1 MPILEAAPA
10 PPAAPAPTPAA
21 RRPRTRA
28 AALSALITLIAVC
41 GADAVAGVIPLG
53 PLQRHTRS
61 INDLGNQFVPFH
73 AHLWD
78 LLHGRAEGGLL
89 LNWQSGYGTSFLP
102 DLGTYLSSP
111 FALLVGVFPRDRID
125 LAVYVITVLKTAAAA
140 VAMTVLLL
148 ALRPAVRHRWAA
160 GVLGASYALCGW
172 SVLESTYNPMWL
184 DGLIAFP
191 LLCLVGHWA
200 RARRRPVLGPLVVAL
215 AWTANFYTAYMA
227 TLGAGLVL
235 LLLLTVDRDADA
247 RERIRAVL
255 VAARSVAIGI
265 GLSAPVLFT
274 VYLGTKHAH
283 PGWVREFAP
292 VSWPDYL
299 ARTLPGTYSFSSPA
313 VFLGTGALLLACA
326 LAFHRA
332 VPRRERYAWSGLAVA
347 VALSFQWKPTHLAW
361 HAFVT
366 PNGSPYRQ
374 TFVLCGILVI
384 AAWTCLSYGVPG
396 RRALLGGGAVLA
408 LIAAG
413 AAFSEL
419 ISAWTYPLL
428 ALGVAA
434 AAGALLLARRGRRGL
449 TLAALTLLAGAQIA
463 QAGVTQAYGD
473 RERAARMDGYPAWDA
488 AHTERAALEAGAADW
503 PRYRTDPGQR
513 QITNND
519 PLLLGGEGGAYYS
532 SLTPEVLNR
541 TMTALGGGWTSRG
554 RALQSLDNPVTD
566 AIFSVGARVRVPGK
580 DGAPSLV
587 RAGATPPLVTLRPS
601 GPAPSYGTDPFR
613 NQELLLGARVY
624 TTRTLAQGCPA
635 GTGIFLWA
643 PEHFGTARLGDGPA
657 VEMRGGAPSRRAPL
671 IPFGTSA
678 GPGRASHVTLSPA
691 GRSADRSVELGCL
704 DRAALARAVD
714 RLRTTGATRVSVSDS
729 SVRAEL
735 PAGAAGTAVFAMP
748 RISGWTC
755 GVNGAAAVPAA
766 DHLGLVAVPLP
777 AGARVVECGFRPPG
791 LRSGAAVGG
800 LSALALLTIPL
811 WSRLRRRS
819 SPSGAR
825 GTARSAIHGPH
836 AESRGPWGSAPDPYR
851 S

>member
-1 MPILEAAPA
+1 MPTLEAAPA
-10 PPAAPAPTPAA
+10 PPVAPVRIAAA
-21 RRPRTRA
+21 RRPATRA
-28 AALSALITLIAVC
+28 AALSALITLLAVC
-41 GADAVAGVIPLG
+41 GADAVAGVVPLG

-73 AHLWD
+73 EHLWD
-78 LLHGRAEGGLL
+78 LLHGRAAGGLL

-125 LAVYVITVLKTAAAA
+125 LAVYVITVLKMAAAA

-148 ALRPAVRHRWAA
+148 ALRPAAPRRWVA
-160 GVLGASYALCGW
+160 GVLGSSYALCGW
-172 SVLESTYNPMWL
+172 SILESTYNPMWL

-200 RARRRPVLGPLVVAL
+200 RSGRRPVLGPLVVAL
-215 AWTANFYTAYMA
+215 AWIANFYTAYMA
-227 TLGAGLVL
+227 TIGAALVL
-235 LLLLTVDRDADA
+235 LLLLFVDRGTDA
-247 RERIRAVL
+247 RGRVRAVL
-255 VAARSVAIGI
+255 LAARSVVIGI

-274 VYLGTKHAH
+274 IYLGTRHAH

-313 VFLGTGALLLACA
+313 VFLGTGALLLACT

-332 VPRRERYAWSGLAVA
+332 VPRRERYAWSGLALA

-384 AAWTCLSYGVPG
+384 AAWISLSYGIPG
-396 RRALLGGGAVLA
+396 RRALLGGAGVLA

-428 ALGVAA
+428 AAGVAA
-434 AAGALLLARRGRRGL
+434 VAGGLLLARRGRRGR
-449 TLAALTLLAGAQIA
+449 TLVALALLAGAQIA
-463 QAGVTQAYGD
+463 QAGVTAAYGD
-473 RERAARMDGYPAWDA
+473 QQRAARMDGYPAWGA
-488 AHTERAALEAGAADW
+488 EHSARAALGSDASGW
-503 PRYRTDPGQR
+503 PGYRTDPGQR

-532 SLTPEVLNR
+532 SLTPEVLNQ

-554 RALQSLDNPVTD
+554 RAVQSLDNPVTD
-566 AIFSVGARVRVPGK
+566 AIFSVGARVRVAEKGGDPV
-580 DGAPSLV
+580 LI
-587 RAGATPPLVTLRPS
+587 RAAATPPLVTLRP
-601 GPAPSYGTDPFR
+601 PAPEPAYGSNPFR

-624 TTRTLAQGCPA
+624 TTRTLTQGCPA
-635 GTGIFLWA
+635 GTDIFLWA
-643 PEHFGTARLGDGPA
+643 PEHFGSARLGDGPA

-678 GPGRASHVTLSPA
+678 GPGRASHITLTP
-691 GRSADRSVELGCL
+691 ADRHAELGCL
-704 DRAALARAVD
+704 DRAALDRAVG
-714 RLRTTGATRVSVSDS
+714 RLRATGATRVSVSDS
-729 SVRAEL
+729 SIRAEL
-735 PAGAAGTAVFAMP
+735 PAGARGTAVFAMP
-748 RISGWTC
+748 RIAGWSC
-755 GVNGAAAVPAA
+755 RVDGAASAPAG
-766 DHLGLVAVPLP
+766 DYLGLVAVSLP
-777 AGARVVECGFRPPG
+777 AGARSVACDFRPPG
-791 LRSGAAVGG
+791 LRSGALVGAAA
-800 LSALALLTIPL
+800 LLALGTLAAWP
-811 WSRLRRRS
+811 RLRGRH
-819 SPSGAR
+819 
-825 GTARSAIHGPH
+825 T
-836 AESRGPWGSAPDPYR
+836 WGSAPAPVR
-851 S
+851 T

>member
-1 MPILEAAPA
+1 MPTLEAAPA
-10 PPAAPAPTPAA
+10 PPVTPVRAPAA
-21 RRPRTRA
+21 RRPRARA
-28 AALSALITLIAVC
+28 AALSALITLISVC

-73 AHLWD
+73 EHLWD

-125 LAVYVITVLKTAAAA
+125 LAVYVITVLKMAAAA

-148 ALRPAVRHRWAA
+148 ALRPAVRHRWVA

-172 SVLESTYNPMWL
+172 SVLESIYNPMWL

-200 RARRRPVLGPLVVAL
+200 RAGRRPVLGPLVVAL
-215 AWTANFYTAYMA
+215 AWIANFYTAYMA
-227 TLGAGLVL
+227 TIGAGLVL
-235 LLLLTVDRDADA
+235 LLLLSVDRGTDG
-247 RERIRAVL
+247 RGRVRAVL
-255 VAARSVAIGI
+255 VAGRSVAIGI

-326 LAFHRA
+326 LGFHRA
-332 VPRRERYAWSGLAVA
+332 VPRRERYGWSGLALA

-384 AAWTCLSYGVPG
+384 AAWICLSYGIPG
-396 RRALLGGGAVLA
+396 RRALLGGGGVLA
-408 LIAAG
+408 LIALG

-419 ISAWTYPLL
+419 VSAWTYPLL

-434 AAGALLLARRGRRGL
+434 AVGGLLLARPGRRGL
-449 TLAALTLLAGAQIA
+449 SLLALALLAGAQIA
-463 QAGVTQAYGD
+463 QAGVTVAYGD
-473 RERAARMDGYPAWDA
+473 QQRAARMDGYPAWGDE
-488 AHTERAALEAGAADW
+488 HTARAALEADASGW
-503 PRYRTDPGQR
+503 PAYRTDPGQR

-566 AIFSVGARVRVPGK
+566 AVFSVGARVRVAQKGGLPG
-580 DGAPSLV
+580 LV
-587 RAGATPPLVTLRPS
+587 RAGATPPLVTLRPP
-601 GPAPSYGTDPFR
+601 GTEPVYGNNPFR

-635 GTGIFLWA
+635 GTDIFLWA
-643 PEHFGTARLGDGPA
+643 PEQFGTARLGDGPV

-671 IPFGTSA
+671 IPFGPSA
-678 GPGRASHVTLSPA
+678 GPGPASRITLAPA
-691 GRSADRSVELGCL
+691 NRHAELGCL
-704 DRAALARAVD
+704 DRAALARAVAG
-714 RLRTTGATRVSVSDS
+714 LRATGATRVTVSDS
-729 SVRAEL
+729 SVHAEL
-735 PAGAAGTAVFAMP
+735 PSGASGTAVFAMP
-748 RISGWTC
+748 RIAGWSC
-755 GVNGAAAVPAA
+755 GVNGSAPTPAA
-766 DHLGLVAVPLP
+766 DRLGLVAVPLP
-777 AGARVVECGFRPPG
+777 SGARSVDCDFRPPG
-791 LRSGAAVGG
+791 LRSGTWVGG
-800 LSALALLTIPL
+800 AALLTL
-811 WSRLRRRS
+811 VGVAGWGRVRRRFS
-819 SPSGAR
+819 SRGAR
-825 GTARSAIHGPH
+825 GTPMTA
-836 AESRGPWGSAPDPYR
+836 
-851 S
+851 

>member
-1 MPILEAAPA
+1 MPTMPTLEAAPA
-10 PPAAPAPTPAA
+10 PPAAPARTPAA

-41 GADAVAGVIPLG
+41 GADAVAGAIPLG

-111 FALLVGVFPRDRID
+111 FALLVALFPRDRID
-125 LAVYVITVLKTAAAA
+125 LAVYVITVLKTASAAI
-140 VAMTVLLL
+140 AMTVLLL

-160 GVLGASYALCGW
+160 GVLGAAYALCGW
-172 SVLESTYNPMWL
+172 SVLEATYNPMWL

-200 RARRRPVLGPLVVAL
+200 RNRRRPVLGPLVVAL

-227 TLGAGLVL
+227 TIGAGLVL
-235 LLLLTVDRDADA
+235 LLLLYVDRDADA
-247 RERIRAVL
+247 RGRTRTVLRAG
-255 VAARSVAIGI
+255 RSVVIGI

-332 VPRRERYAWSGLAVA
+332 VPRRERYAWSGLALA
-347 VALSFQWKPTHLAW
+347 VALSFQFKPTHLAW
-361 HAFVT
+361 HAFAT

-384 AAWTCLSYGVPG
+384 AAWICLSYGVPG
-396 RRALLGGGAVLA
+396 RRALLGGSGVLA
-408 LIAAG
+408 LIAVG

-428 ALGVAA
+428 AAGLAA
-434 AAGALLLARRGRRGL
+434 VVGGLLLARRGRRGL
-449 TLAALTLLAGAQIA
+449 TVVALALLAGAQIA

-473 RERAARMDGYPAWDA
+473 KGRAARMDGYPAWGP
-488 AHTERAALEAGAADW
+488 AHTERAALGSRASAW
-503 PRYRTDPGQR
+503 PASRTDPGQR

-566 AIFSVGARVRVPGK
+566 AIFSVSARVRVAGK
-580 DGAPSLV
+580 AGAPELV
-587 RAGATPPLVTLRPS
+587 RAAATPPLVTLRPS
-601 GPAPSYGTDPFR
+601 GPPLSYGTDPFR

-624 TTRTLAQGCPA
+624 TVRTLAQGCPA
-635 GTGIFLWA
+635 GTDIFLSA
-643 PEHFGTARLGDGPA
+643 PDHFGTARLGGGPV

-671 IPFGTSA
+671 IPFGPSA

-691 GRSADRSVELGCL
+691 DRSAELGCL
-704 DRAALARAVD
+704 DRAALSRAVD
-714 RLRTTGATRVSVSDS
+714 QLRTTGAARVSVADS
-729 SVRAEL
+729 SIRAEL
-735 PAGAAGTAVFAMP
+735 PAGARGTAVFAMP
-748 RISGWTC
+748 RIAGWTC
-755 GVNGAAAVPAA
+755 RVDGAVAAPAG
-766 DHLGLVAVPLP
+766 DHLGLVAVSLP
-777 AGARVVECGFRPPG
+777 AGARSVECDFRPPG
-791 LRSGAAVGG
+791 LRSGSLVGG
-800 LSALALLTIPL
+800 ASALALLAVAAWP
-811 WSRLRRRS
+811 RLRRVRDAGR
-819 SPSGAR
+819 PA
-825 GTARSAIHGPH
+825 
-836 AESRGPWGSAPDPYR
+836 
-851 S
+851 

>member
-1 MPILEAAPA
+1 MPTTPTLEAAPA
-10 PPAAPAPTPAA
+10 PPVTPTRTPGA

-53 PLQRHTRS
+53 PLGRHTRS

-111 FALLVGVFPRDRID
+111 FALVVGVFPRDRID
-125 LAVYVITVLKTAAAA
+125 LAVYVVTVLKTAAAA

-172 SVLESTYNPMWL
+172 SVLEATYNPMWL

-191 LLCLVGHWA
+191 LLCLVGHWS
-200 RARRRPVLGPLVVAL
+200 RTRRRPVLGPLVVAL
-215 AWTANFYTAYMA
+215 AWIANFYTAYMA
-227 TLGAGLVL
+227 TIGAGLVL
-235 LLLLTVDRDADA
+235 LLLLYVDRDTDA
-247 RERIRAVL
+247 RGPVRAVRVAGRSVL

-274 VYLGTKHAH
+274 VYLGTTHAH

-332 VPRRERYAWSGLAVA
+332 VPRRERYAWSGLALA

-361 HAFVT
+361 HAFAT

-384 AAWTCLSYGVPG
+384 AAWICLSYGIPG
-396 RRALLGGGAVLA
+396 RRALLGGGGVLA
-408 LIAAG
+408 LIALI

-434 AAGALLLARRGRRGL
+434 VVGGLLLARRGRRGL
-449 TLAALTLLAGAQIA
+449 TLAALALIAGVQIA

-473 RERAARMDGYPAWDA
+473 QQRAARMDGYPAWGP
-488 AHTERAALEAGAADW
+488 AHTERAALESDAAGW
-503 PRYRTDPGQR
+503 PAYRTDPGQR

-554 RALQSLDNPVTD
+554 RAVQSLDNPVTD
-566 AIFSVGARVRVPGK
+566 AIFAVGARVRVEGK
-580 DGAPSLV
+580 DGAPGLV
-587 RAGATPPLVTLRPS
+587 RAAATPPLVTLRPS
-601 GPAPSYGTDPFR
+601 GPPLSYGTNPFR
-613 NQELLLGARVY
+613 NQELLLGAHVY
-624 TTRTLAQGCPA
+624 TTRTLTQGCPA
-635 GTGIFLWA
+635 GTDIFLWA
-643 PEHFGTARLGDGPA
+643 PDHFGTARLGGGPV

-691 GRSADRSVELGCL
+691 DRAAELGCL

-714 RLRTTGATRVSVSDS
+714 HLRTAGATRVSVSDS

-735 PAGAAGTAVFAMP
+735 PAGARGLAVFAMP
-748 RISGWTC
+748 RIAGWTC
-755 GVNGAAAVPAA
+755 RVDGGAASPAA
-766 DHLGLVAVPLP
+766 DYLGLTAVSLP
-777 AGARVVECGFRPPG
+777 SAARTVECGFRPPG
-791 LRSGAAVGG
+791 LRSGLLVGG
-800 LSALALLTIPL
+800 ASALTLLCLAAWP
-811 WSRLRRRS
+811 RLRRVRRR
-819 SPSGAR
+819 GAR
-825 GTARSAIHGPH
+825 L
-836 AESRGPWGSAPDPYR
+836 
-851 S
+851 

>member
-1 MPILEAAPA
+1 MPTLEAAPA
-10 PPAAPAPTPAA
+10 PPVAPVRAPAA
-21 RRPRTRA
+21 RRPRARA
-28 AALSALITLIAVC
+28 AALSALITLISVC

-73 AHLWD
+73 EHLWD

-111 FALLVGVFPRDRID
+111 FALLIGVFPRDRID
-125 LAVYVITVLKTAAAA
+125 LAVYVITVLKMAAAA

-148 ALRPAVRHRWAA
+148 ALRPAVRHRWVA

-172 SVLESTYNPMWL
+172 SVLESIYNPMWL

-200 RARRRPVLGPLVVAL
+200 RAGRRPVLGPLVVAL
-215 AWTANFYTAYMA
+215 AWIANFYTAYMA
-227 TLGAGLVL
+227 TIGAGLVL
-235 LLLLTVDRDADA
+235 LLLLSVDRGTDG
-247 RERIRAVL
+247 RGRVRAVL

-326 LAFHRA
+326 LGFHRA
-332 VPRRERYAWSGLAVA
+332 VPRRERYAWSGLALA

-384 AAWTCLSYGVPG
+384 AAWICLSYGIPG
-396 RRALLGGGAVLA
+396 RRALLGGGGVLA
-408 LIAAG
+408 LIALG

-419 ISAWTYPLL
+419 VSAWTYPLL

-434 AAGALLLARRGRRGL
+434 AVGGLLLARPGRRGL
-449 TLAALTLLAGAQIA
+449 SLLALVLLAGAQIA
-463 QAGVTQAYGD
+463 QAGVTVAYGD
-473 RERAARMDGYPAWDA
+473 KERATRMDGYPAWGDE
-488 AHTERAALEAGAADW
+488 HTARAALEADASGW
-503 PRYRTDPGQR
+503 PAYRTDPGQR

-519 PLLLGGEGGAYYS
+519 PLLLGGRGRGVLLQPHPRGPEPYDDRARRRVDLAGAGPAEPGQPGDRCDLLRGGAGPGR
-532 SLTPEVLNR
+532 PE
-541 TMTALGGGWTSRG
+541 G
-554 RALQSLDNPVTD
+554 RPP
-566 AIFSVGARVRVPGK
+566 PG
-580 DGAPSLV
+580 LV
-587 RAGATPPLVTLRPS
+587 RAGATPPLVTLRPP
-601 GPAPSYGTDPFR
+601 GAEPVYGNNPFR

-635 GTGIFLWA
+635 GTDVFLWA
-643 PEHFGTARLGDGPA
+643 PEQFGTARLGDGPV

-671 IPFGTSA
+671 IPFGPSA
-678 GPGRASHVTLSPA
+678 GPGPASRITLAPA
-691 GRSADRSVELGCL
+691 NRHAELGCL
-704 DRAALARAVD
+704 DRAALTRAVAG
-714 RLRTTGATRVSVSDS
+714 LRATGATRVTVSDS
-729 SVRAEL
+729 SVHAEL
-735 PAGAAGTAVFAMP
+735 PSGASGTAVFAMP
-748 RISGWTC
+748 RIAGWSC
-755 GVNGAAAVPAA
+755 GVNGSAPTPAA

-777 AGARVVECGFRPPG
+777 SGARSVDCDFRPPG
-791 LRSGAAVGG
+791 LRSGTWVGG
-800 LSALALLTIPL
+800 AALLALVGVAG
-811 WSRLRRRS
+811 WGRVRRRFS
-819 SPSGAR
+819 
-825 GTARSAIHGPH
+825 
-836 AESRGPWGSAPDPYR
+836 SRGD
-851 S
+851 